1 MDAVLP
7 PKIKLPEQMKVIGV
21 MDRSQVKL
29 SDKRSGSGSEVS
41 AIDAARNTMIND
53 IKNGLPLA
61 EVRLEKPR
69 PDGHTRRSAEPIR
82 PENIRSYAN
91 NADGLFCLD
100 EYDFQE
106 QRNYKDIR
114 KNQLDKDGKTYTI
127 DAVAATRLIYLRT
140 LWRLYD
146 GRTGQVMLEIPQYSE
161 DKYET
166 EGLTRQGV
174 NAHLDTTE
182 TVTPSTLSRQLS
194 RSIIQDINPKEI
206 TSSWKYYRKG
216 HDVIEN
222 SASYIKR
229 GEFRNA
235 VEYLSKNVKTI
246 SSEKLKLRASYNL
259 IVAYYFNRQR
269 EEALRLATYE
279 YNRTNKK
286 EFRELYDKIYIR
298 G

>member
-7 PKIKLPEQMKVIGV
+7 PKIMMPEYIKVLGV
-21 MDRSQVKL
+21 MDRSQTKINVKG
-29 SDKRSGSGSEVS
+29 SGSGSEVS
-41 AIDAARNTMIND
+41 AIDAARNAMVND
-53 IKNGLPLA
+53 IKNGLPVA

-69 PDGHTRRSAEPIR
+69 PDGHPKRSAEPIR
-82 PENIRSYAN
+82 PGNIRSYAN
-91 NADGLFCLD
+91 NAEGLFCLD

-127 DAVAATRLIYLRT
+127 DAVEATRLIYLRT

-146 GRTGQVMLEIPQYSE
+146 GRTGQIVLEIPQYSE

-216 HDVIEN
+216 NEVIEV

-229 GEFRNA
+229 GEFRPV
-235 VEYLSKNVKTI
+235 VEYLNKNINTI
-246 SSEKLKLRASYNL
+246 SSEKLRLRSSYNL
-259 IVAYYFNRQR
+259 IVAYYFNRQKD
-269 EEALRLATYE
+269 EALKLASYE
-279 YNRTNKK
+279 FNRTNKK

-298 G
+298 H